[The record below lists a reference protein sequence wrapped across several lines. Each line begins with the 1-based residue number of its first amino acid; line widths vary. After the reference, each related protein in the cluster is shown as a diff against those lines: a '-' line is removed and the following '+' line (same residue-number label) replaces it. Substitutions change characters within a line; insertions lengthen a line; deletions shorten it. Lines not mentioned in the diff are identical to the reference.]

1 MDPATIVGLVSAS
14 LTIATRLGATTK
26 DVCEL
31 FKTYRGVKTSLDL
44 IASRNLSIRAALAQ
58 LKEWISNR
66 QRRLTTEVGEGLE
79 SALVSCSM
87 VMKAVEQRL
96 SNIRKSRTTGVRYLW
111 EERDLKADE
120 SNLNSQIAA
129 LHLLIS
135 ALHL

>member
-1 MDPATIVGLVSAS
+1 MDPATIVGLVSAC
-14 LTIATRLGATTK
+14 LAIATRLGATTK

-31 FKTYRGVKTSLDL
+31 FKTYRRVKTSLDL

-58 LKEWISNR
+58 IKEFTGR
-66 QRRLTTEVGEGLE
+66 QRRLTAEVGEGLE
-79 SALVSCSM
+79 SALISCSM

-111 EERDLKADE
+111 EERDLKGDE

-135 ALHL
+135 ALQL

>member
-14 LTIATRLGATTK
+14 LSIATRLGATTK
-26 DVCEL
+26 DVCEI
-31 FKTYRGVKTSLDL
+31 FKTYRGVKASLDL

-58 LKEWISNR
+58 IKEFTSR
-66 QRRLTTEVGEGLE
+66 QRRLATEVGEGLE
-79 SALVSCSM
+79 SALISCSM

-111 EERDLKADE
+111 EERDLKSDE

-135 ALHL
+135 ALQL